1 MPRARASFTLKKLM
15 NQEIHFITGKGG
27 VGKSLVAAGLALEMS
42 QQGKKTL
49 LVEMG
54 DQSFFRDFFNL
65 DKVGY
70 KPIFLKDKL
79 DLALWSGQEALRE
92 YALHLIKVERLY
104 KIFFENAVMKAFM
117 NVAPALPELAIM
129 GKITSGPRKH
139 GPALNYDCLVIDS
152 FATGH
157 FMALMRAA
165 PGMLKAVSFGPMGE
179 QSRGIEKILRDPKI
193 CHYHIVTLPEEL
205 PLKEAG
211 ELQKSLHDE
220 FEVDAKI
227 IVNKIL
233 QSDVPPEDLQDLK
246 GASPDL
252 IAFADY
258 LKFHLERQAEFL
270 KKAKKLDPDFK
281 KVPLILDSDSWK
293 LVDAIKGSL

>member
-1 MPRARASFTLKKLM
+1 M
-15 NQEIHFITGKGG
+15 NQEIHFVTGKGG
-27 VGKSLVAAGLALEMS
+27 VGKSMVAAGLALKLS

-54 DQSFFRDFFNL
+54 DQSFFQDFFNL
-65 DKVGY
+65 EKVTY
-70 KPIFLKDKL
+70 KPTILRKNL

-104 KIFFENAVMKAFM
+104 KIFFENAVMKAFI

-139 GPALNYDCLVIDS
+139 GPPLSYDALVVDS

-157 FMALMRAA
+157 FMALMRSA

-179 QSRGIEKILRDPKI
+179 QSRGIERVLRDPHI
-193 CHYHIVTLPEEL
+193 CRYHIVTLPEEL

-211 ELQKSLHDE
+211 ELQKFLRDE
-220 FEVDAKI
+220 FGVEAGI
-227 IVNKIL
+227 LVNKFL
-233 QSDVPPEDLQDLK
+233 QTEIEVEDLQSLKTTSADLK
-246 GASPDL
+246 
-252 IAFADY
+252 AFADY
-258 LKFHLERQAEFL
+258 LKFHLERQGEFL
-270 KKAKKLDPDFK
+270 KKAKKLDAQFK
-281 KVPLILDSDSWK
+281 KIPLILDSDNWK
-293 LVDAIKGSL
+293 LIESVRGNL